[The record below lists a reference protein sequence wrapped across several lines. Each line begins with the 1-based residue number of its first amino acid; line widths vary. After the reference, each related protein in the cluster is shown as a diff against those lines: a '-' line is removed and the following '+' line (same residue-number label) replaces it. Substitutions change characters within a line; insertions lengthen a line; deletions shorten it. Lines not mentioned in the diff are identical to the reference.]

1 MGAVDGWYSRHYGLL
16 SHEAQM
22 SSSLCYN
29 KGKMVARSRV
39 CRSLS
44 SLIGSTDTVEKTSC
58 LGDGVSPVLVG
69 IITALATAL
78 VTGLVVM
85 AVMRLACGP
94 DTWVDGA
101 GKREA

>member
-1 MGAVDGWYSRHYGLL
+1 
-16 SHEAQM
+16 M

-29 KGKMVARSRV
+29 KGKMVARSGV
-39 CRSLS
+39 CRSPGLS
-44 SLIGSTDTVEKTSC
+44 SLTGSTDSLETKSC
-58 LGDGVSPVLVG
+58 LGAGVSPVLVG

-85 AVMRLACGP
+85 AVMRLACSP
-94 DTWVDGA
+94 DSRVDEA

>member
-1 MGAVDGWYSRHYGLL
+1 MIIFQERLYGL
-16 SHEAQM
+16 QM
-22 SSSLCYN
+22 
-29 KGKMVARSRV
+29 VVRSRV
-39 CRSLS
+39 CRSQGLS

-58 LGDGVSPVLVG
+58 LDHGVSPVLVG

-94 DTWVDGA
+94 DTRVDGA